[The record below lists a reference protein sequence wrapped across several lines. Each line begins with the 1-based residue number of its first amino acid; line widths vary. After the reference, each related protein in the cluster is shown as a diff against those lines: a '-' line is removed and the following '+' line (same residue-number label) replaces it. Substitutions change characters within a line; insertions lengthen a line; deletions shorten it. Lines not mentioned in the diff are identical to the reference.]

1 MQNVTI
7 TTTKKLTAEQLASV
21 KSLVEPKLGKVSI
34 EEIIDPNIIGGV
46 KITVGGQEF
55 DATISGRLEKLE
67 FETDKI
73 VVTSAT
79 ALSTDQ
85 KKSLVAAA
93 EKKYG
98 ISEIEEVID
107 PSVLGGIKVRIGS
120 KELDFTVKN
129 KLNQLKQ
136 QLLGKI

>member
-7 TTTKKLTAEQLASV
+7 TTTKKLTPEQLASI

-34 EEIIDPNIIGGV
+34 EEVIDPSIIGGV

-73 VVTSAT
+73 VVTSAIPLT
-79 ALSTDQ
+79 KEQ
-85 KKSLVAAA
+85 KDKIIATA

-98 ISEIEEVID
+98 VSELQEVID
-107 PSVLGGIKVRIGS
+107 PRVLGGLKVRIGS
-120 KELDFTVKN
+120 KELDYTVRN
-129 KLNQLKQ
+129 KLTQLKL
-136 QLLGKI
+136 QLLEKI